1 MKNYIRVIRDRGF
14 YLYLLKRVKVNGFAE
29 NLVRKYAVKNMSESK
44 LRVHIR
50 FTGYVQGVGFRYRL
64 SHLAQRYG
72 VTGWVRNEYDGSVSA
87 ELQGLPEEIDQIIQ
101 QLQQD
106 RYIEIQGMDRRKIS
120 MEETEYSFQVRY

>member
-1 MKNYIRVIRDRGF
+1 
-14 YLYLLKRVKVNGFAE
+14 
-29 NLVRKYAVKNMSESK
+29 MSESK
-44 LRVHIR
+44 LREHIR
-50 FTGYVQGVGFRYRL
+50 FTGYVHGVGFRYRL

>member
-1 MKNYIRVIRDRGF
+1 
-14 YLYLLKRVKVNGFAE
+14 
-29 NLVRKYAVKNMSESK
+29 MS
-44 LRVHIR
+44 
-50 FTGYVQGVGFRYRL
+50 
-64 SHLAQRYG
+64 AQRYG